1 MIEQNVTLE
10 EAVDCVDNKET
21 IGIEVIFKP
30 PFESISRRYTSTGY
44 NNNWL
49 MSYIDKHDEPKIIKD
64 IFVKKH
70 LEEMLSCSISS
81 VIVAKVVR

>member
-1 MIEQNVTLE
+1 MIKQNVTLE

-30 PFESISRRYTSTGY
+30 PYENISRRYTFIGY

-49 MSYIDKHDEPKIIKD
+49 MSYIDKHDDPKIIKD

-70 LEEMLSCSISS
+70 LEEMLSCSIASF
-81 VIVAKVVR
+81 IVTKVVR